1 MLRFQHPDLFWLLL
15 LSILLLVFFLYQNQ
29 QRIKAIR
36 LFGDEKL
43 VNALM
48 PRYSQPLRFIKF
60 GLLLLAFIIGIIGLA
75 NLQAGSR
82 SEKIERKGIDVMIA
96 LDVSKSMLAQDLS
109 PNRLEKAKQF
119 VARLIEKLGN
129 DRIGLITFAG
139 RAYVSVPLTVDMSA
153 LKMNLSGASPNQV
166 PTQGTV
172 IGEAISMARQSFNA
186 KETKYKS
193 IIIISDG
200 EDHDEGAS
208 DEVKKAVGEG
218 IMINTLGI
226 GSPEGSTII
235 DPETRENKKDEKG
248 EDIIT
253 KLNEKELQDI
263 ASDGQGIYL
272 RLGNTD
278 AAAEAIAKK
287 INSTEQ
293 KNFGDSIFS
302 DYNSYYQY
310 FLGISLLLIFVEFF
324 IPDRKKPL
332 PA

>member
-1 MLRFQHPDLFWLLL
+1 MLRFQHSDFFWYLLACFLLAGLF
-15 LSILLLVFFLYQNQ
+15 YYRTKRREQ
-29 QRIKAIR
+29 AIR
-36 LFGDEKL
+36 LLGDEQL

-48 PRYSQPLRFIKF
+48 PRYSKPLRLFKF
-60 GLLLLAFIIGIIGLA
+60 CLLVVALAIGIIGLA

-82 SEKIERKGIDVMIA
+82 TEKIERKGIDVMIA

-119 VARLIEKLGN
+119 IARLLEKLGN

-153 LKMNLSGASPNQV
+153 LKMNLAGASPTQV

-193 IIIISDG
+193 IILISDG
-200 EDHDEGAS
+200 EDHDEGVA

-218 IMINTLGI
+218 IMINTVGI
-226 GSPEGSTII
+226 GSPEGSPIF
-235 DPETRENKKDEKG
+235 DPETRANKRDEKG
-248 EDIIT
+248 DEVIT
-253 KLNEKELQDI
+253 KLNEKELQEI
-263 ASDGQGIYL
+263 ASAGQGVYL

-278 AAAEAIAKK
+278 AAADAIAKQ
-287 INSTEQ
+287 ISSTEQ
-293 KNFGDSIFS
+293 KNFGDNIFT

-310 FLGISLLLIFVEFF
+310 FIGIALLLILIEFF
-324 IPDRKKPL
+324 IPEQKKL
-332 PA
+332 QAA